1 MPATRDGQAVAAANV
16 TPPQPTPTGTLP
28 TEPGVTS
35 TPTPPAEVASASPAP
50 SEGAAAPPTDAAAPP
65 ADATAAPATAT
76 AAKPKPIGAY
86 LGNND
91 LLLKLDPVA
100 GVWVRL
106 PPRSAFMGGEQ
117 LLALPAFRTHVVL
130 ADVNAYLTDGTQV
143 NLRAPAA
150 TGGEGEL
157 GLQIP
162 YGRVVLNSGLN
173 GNRLELSLV
182 DEDRVVQL
190 GPSSSL
196 AIEVKRIFE
205 PGGALTAPREPAP
218 TAVTW
223 YLTSGT
229 ASWGDGKSAEG
240 PATWTTTA
248 GEDTAPAAIDAI
260 PEWVDREPISDNQR
274 RARERV
280 AEALVPGE
288 PVNTPLLELSD
299 PSDRRPRTEDRALAA
314 LCGAYV
320 GQYDP
325 LVRALGDVNQRA
337 SWKAQIE
344 ALRASIARDPSAV
357 EGIHRAFA
365 MERGEEAANDLTEMV
380 LGFDNVA
387 VGTTREEVKQGALV
401 RLLRW
406 MEDDDLTHRVLASYN
421 VNEITGTNNLG
432 GYRPERTAAQ
442 RKRDMQHYWTR
453 LEDGELM
460 PRR

>member
-1 MPATRDGQAVAAANV
+1 MPAPPDNQAIAAANV
-16 TPPQPTPTGTLP
+16 TPPQSTPPAGTLP
-28 TEPGVTS
+28 TETGVD
-35 TPTPPAEVASASPAP
+35 TPPAPPA
-50 SEGAAAPPTDAAAPP
+50 DAAAPP
-65 ADATAAPATAT
+65 AAAPAAPAAAT

-91 LLLKLDPVA
+91 LLLKFDPVA

-106 PPRSAFMGGEQ
+106 PQRSAFMGGEQ

-130 ADVNAYLTDGTQV
+130 DDVNAYLTDGTQV
-143 NLRAPAA
+143 NLKAPAA
-150 TGGEGEL
+150 TGGEGQL

-182 DEDRVVQL
+182 DQDRVVQL
-190 GPSSSL
+190 GESSSL

-205 PGGALTAPREPAP
+205 PGGAITAPREPAP
-218 TAVTW
+218 TVVTW

-229 ASWGDGKSAEG
+229 ASWGDDKSAEG
-240 PATWTTTA
+240 PATWTTIG

-314 LCGAYV
+314 LSGAFV
-320 GQYDP
+320 GQYDS

-344 ALRASIARDPSAV
+344 ALRAAIARDPSAV
-357 EGIHRAFA
+357 EGIHQAFA
-365 MERGEEAANDLTEMV
+365 MERGEQAANDLTEMV

-387 VGTTREEVKQGALV
+387 VGTTRDEVKEGALV
-401 RLLRW
+401 RIIRW
-406 MEDDDLTHRVLASYN
+406 MDDDDLMHRVLASYN

-432 GYRPERTAAQ
+432 GYRPEHTAAQ
-442 RKRDMQHYWTR
+442 RKRDLRHYWER
-453 LEDGELM
+453 LESGELM
-460 PRR
+460 PKR